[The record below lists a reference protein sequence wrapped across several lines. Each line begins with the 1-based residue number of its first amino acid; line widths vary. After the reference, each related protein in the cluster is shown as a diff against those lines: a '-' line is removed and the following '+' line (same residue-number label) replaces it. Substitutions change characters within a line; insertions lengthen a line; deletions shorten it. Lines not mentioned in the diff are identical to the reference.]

1 MEQVNIKPITVDM
14 ATLLKYEASRTIK
27 PLMIAV
33 LIPLLAVFTLTA
45 VSFVPAQSVKAISLT
60 LTTLGVA
67 AGAILPF
74 VFLIFDYWRSGY
86 GANAYLTHT
95 MPVAGGKIF
104 WAKLI
109 WSTLAYLVSLAV
121 FIGEVFIMLFQ
132 ISRNV
137 GMSYSSLLKDIFT
150 AAEEAPNWI
159 LFFGVTYGFIYV
171 VMSLVTLFFSISV
184 GFESRMQR
192 FGKAGPVIIG
202 VALYVIYQIVSFI
215 FLFIPFGF
223 EISSDLHFN
232 SSNIF
237 VGVEGPNNYL
247 PIGILIPP
255 LLFVIVL
262 TWRTWVSWQKKI
274 SL

>member
-27 PLMIAV
+27 PLMIAA

-45 VSFVPAQSVKAISLT
+45 VSFVPAQPVKTISLT

-74 VFLIFDYWRSGY
+74 VFLIFDYWRSSY

-104 WAKLI
+104 WAKLT

-132 ISRNV
+132 IARNV
-137 GMSYSSLLKDIFT
+137 GMSYSGLLKDIFT
-150 AAEEAPNWI
+150 AAEDAPNWI
-159 LFFGVTYGFIYV
+159 LFFGVTHGFIYV

-202 VALYVIYQIVSFI
+202 VALYVIYQIVNFV
-215 FLFIPFGF
+215 FLLIPFGF

-232 SSNIF
+232 SINIF
-237 VGVEGPNNYL
+237 VEGPSGNYF

-255 LLFVIVL
+255 LLFVIGL